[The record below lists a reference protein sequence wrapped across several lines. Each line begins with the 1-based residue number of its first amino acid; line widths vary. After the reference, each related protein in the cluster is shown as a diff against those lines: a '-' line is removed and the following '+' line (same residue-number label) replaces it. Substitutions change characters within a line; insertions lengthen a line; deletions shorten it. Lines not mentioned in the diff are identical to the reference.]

1 MTIAKNIK
9 RLREIHGL
17 SQRDL
22 ALIANVSDKA
32 VSTWENGTKLP
43 RMGAIQRIADHF
55 GIFKSDIIEEDLT
68 TKPLLPPLDGDTAR
82 IVGKFLADRNTAQ
95 RELKLE
101 IIKDIVQ
108 INFTDEQLKTFSAFL
123 KSFK

>member
-1 MTIAKNIK
+1 MTIAQNIK
-9 RLREIHGL
+9 KLREMHGL
-17 SQRDL
+17 SQKDL

-43 RMGAIQRIADHF
+43 RMGAIQRMADHF
-55 GIFKSDIIEEDLT
+55 GILKSDIIEEDLT
-68 TKPLLPPLDGDTAR
+68 ANPPIPKLDGETAR
-82 IVGKFLADRNTAQ
+82 IVGKFLGDRNAAQ

-108 INFTDEQLKTFSAFL
+108 IEFTDEQLKTFSAFL